1 MVRNCTL
8 RDEQTWLKLNKEFIE
23 FEYQEENVWENPL
36 DKGDMSE
43 VFRQILNNHNSA
55 NRLFMIEEAGRI
67 IGFMNTAWFLSIW
80 AHGKVLFLDD
90 FFITKEF
97 RGQGYG
103 KKAIKELEVLI
114 KSEGYV
120 RLQLMAENTNPGAV
134 RFYEREDYSKQ
145 IINFFCK
152 YI

>member
-8 RDEQTWLKLNKEFIE
+8 KDEWDWLKLNKEFME

-36 DKGDMSE
+36 EKGDMSDI
-43 VFRQILNNHNSA
+43 FHKILNDHNSP
-55 NRLFMIEEAGRI
+55 NRLFIIEEAGRI
-67 IGFMNTAWFLSIW
+67 IGFMNTTWFLSIW

-90 FFITKEF
+90 FFITREF
-97 RGQGYG
+97 RRQGYG
-103 KKAIKELEVLI
+103 KKAIEDLELLI

-120 RLQLMAENTNPGAV
+120 RLQLMAESTNPGAV
-134 RFYEREDYSKQ
+134 RFYEKENYSKQ

>member
-120 RLQLMAENTNPGAV
+120 RLQLLAENTNPGAV

>member
-1 MVRNCTL
+1 MVRGCTL
-8 RDEQTWLKLNKEFIE
+8 KDEQTWLKLNKEFIE

-43 VFRQILNNHNSA
+43 IFHQILSDHNSA
-55 NRLFMIEEAGRI
+55 NRLFMIEESGRI
-67 IGFMNTAWFLSIW
+67 IGFMNTACFLSIW

-103 KKAIKELEVLI
+103 KKAIKELEALI

>member
-8 RDEQTWLKLNKEFIE
+8 MDEQDWLRLNKEFIE
-23 FEYQEENVWENPL
+23 YEYKEENVWENPL
-36 DKGDMSE
+36 EKGDLSE
-43 VFRQILNNHNSA
+43 IFHRILTSQCAA
-55 NRLFMIEEAGRI
+55 NRLFVIEEDGTV
-67 IGFMNTAWFLSIW
+67 IGFMNTAWFTSIW

-90 FFITKEF
+90 FFITEAF

-103 KKAIKELEVLI
+103 NKALTDLEKLI

-120 RLQLMAENTNPGAV
+120 RLQLLAENTNPGAV
-134 RFYEREDYSKQ
+134 RFYEKNSYSKQ

>member
-8 RDEQTWLKLNKEFIE
+8 KDEQTWLKLNKEFIE